1 MGFQKRTLS
10 KACAM
15 SALPPK
21 ADIAARDRDVRFV
34 PNSGVPYRG
43 ARDLADVRFTPAPW
57 LFFARI
63 GQELAQFIKQ
73 LAWLIG
79 LAALRQHPFD
89 LLIEAAII
97 LLGLRHQPTVQLLG
111 GPDGNG
117 HAIRLLH
124 HSLILPT

>member
-1 MGFQKRTLS
+1 MRFG
-10 KACAM
+10 AVA
-15 SALPPK
+15 PPPPTMTWY
-21 ADIAARDRDVRFV
+21 ATPFV
-34 PNSGVPYRG
+34 CLKNLG
-43 ARDLADVRFTPAPW
+43 PAVEAG

-79 LAALRQHPFD
+79 LAALHQHPFD

-97 LLGLRHQPTVQLLG
+97 LLGLRHQPTVQLFV

-124 HSLILPT
+124 HSLILLVIQSDIL